1 MKSICSLSWLAA
13 HGRCRA
19 GEAKKKKDDPLRGDI
34 QKALKELLGGKST
47 KTPEE
52 RKELRDNLRLAMQF
66 RAIEAKIGDDEYGS
80 GFTDSSYGK
89 EQIEDDE

>member
-1 MKSICSLSWLAA
+1 MKIKLNDPLKRDIEKALVELLSGKSI
-13 HGRCRA
+13 
-19 GEAKKKKDDPLRGDI
+19 
-34 QKALKELLGGKST
+34 

-80 GFTDSSYGK
+80 GFANGDDAEQSS
-89 EQIEDDE
+89 DD